1 MWWHTAPVHLSSR
14 VGKMSEQRERRK
26 VGAGDA
32 VLASNQATQWLKA
45 DLDDKISITDLGHW
59 FRITTEVNETA
70 QEIVI
75 NVAVTDCE
83 GKQEFERVSHNFD
96 FSELAAAVEDS
107 NHDFVLSRF
116 MPKLHTYAQQI
127 RKEAAEQDTSKAE

>member
-1 MWWHTAPVHLSSR
+1 
-14 VGKMSEQRERRK
+14 MSEQRERRK